1 MIRRSFQHKRL
12 LNNADVTTVVK
23 TVFFYMQTPKLIKII
38 YYKLVS

>member
-23 TVFFYMQTPKLIKII
+23 TVFFTCKL
-38 YYKLVS
+38 LS